1 MTVPRIMLIG
11 DGGQV
16 GFELARLL
24 SGRGELTALDYPA
37 LDLSSPDSI
46 AAALAGHRPDL
57 VINAAAYTAVDKAEE
72 EPDLAMAINGT
83 APGILAAELKK
94 SGGALVHY
102 STEYVF
108 DGRSEIPC
116 TEADAPNPLSAYG
129 RSKLAGEEAIR
140 ASGVPHL
147 LIRSS
152 WIYGSR
158 GHNFLRTILRLARE
172 QEELRVVD
180 DQIGAPTWC
189 RDLGLAT
196 VEALSQCGAFETPA
210 ALSDRGGLFHLTASG
225 FTSWFGFAE
234 EILRLDPNPEEQR
247 VKELIPIPTSDYPTP
262 AQRPRNSRLDCSS
275 FAEAF
280 GIELPPWH
288 KSLAETMRG
297 SGVDC

>member
-1 MTVPRIMLIG
+1 MTVPRILLIG

-24 SGRGELTALDYPA
+24 AGRGDLTALDYPA
-37 LDLSSPDSI
+37 LDLASPESI

-57 VINAAAYTAVDKAEE
+57 VFNAAAYTAVDKAEE
-72 EPDLAMAINGT
+72 EPDLAMAVNGT
-83 APGILAAELKK
+83 APGILAEALKK

-102 STEYVF
+102 TTDYVF
-108 DGRSEIPC
+108 DGTKDSSY

-140 ASGVPHL
+140 AAGVPHL

-152 WIYGSR
+152 WIYGFP

-172 QEELRVVD
+172 REELRVVD

-189 RDLGLAT
+189 RDLAAAT
-196 VEALSQCGAFETPA
+196 VEALSIGGAFDTPA
-210 ALSDRGGLFHLTASG
+210 ALADLSARGGLFHLTASG
-225 FTSWFGFAE
+225 ATSWFGFAE
-234 EILRLDPNPEEQR
+234 EILRLDSNPEEQR

-262 AQRPRNSRLDCSS
+262 ARRPLNSRLDCTR

-288 KSLAETMRG
+288 ESLAQMM
-297 SGVDC
+297 GVRR

>member
-1 MTVPRIMLIG
+1 MTVPRILLIG

-24 SGRGELTALDYPA
+24 AGRGDLTALDYPD
-37 LDLSSPDSI
+37 LDLASPDSI
-46 AAALAGHRPDL
+46 TAALARHRPDL
-57 VINAAAYTAVDKAEE
+57 VVNAAAYTAVDKAEE
-72 EPDLAMAINGT
+72 EPDLAMAINGA

-94 SGGALVHY
+94 SGGVLVHY

-108 DGRSEIPC
+108 DGRSEVPC

-172 QEELRVVD
+172 REELRVVD
-180 DQIGAPTWC
+180 DQVGAPTWC

-196 VEALSQCGAFETPA
+196 VEVLSQCGAFETPA

-234 EILRLDPNPEEQR
+234 EILALDPERSTQKVR
-247 VKELIPIPTSDYPTP
+247 ELIPIPTSDYPTP
-262 AQRPRNSRLDCSS
+262 AQRPLNSRLDCGR
-275 FAEAF
+275 FTEAF

-288 KSLAETMRG
+288 ESLAQMMGG
-297 SGVDC
+297 SGYDV